1 MTEKHYSLNEVAK
14 IAGVKA
20 HRIAY
25 AIANGYLPEP
35 AQRVTNRRLFST
47 ADLQAALLYFAK
59 PNKLDDRPQRMV
71 IDDEPI
77 HPSAIGNIGKRL
89 YRKMEIFLRGLRT
102 LYSVLS
108 S

>member
-25 AIANGYLPEP
+25 AISNGYLQEP

-47 ADLQAALLYFAK
+47 SDLQAALVYFAK
-59 PNKLDDRPQRMV
+59 PNKLGRPPEKDGDR
-71 IDDEPI
+71 
-77 HPSAIGNIGKRL
+77 
-89 YRKMEIFLRGLRT
+89 
-102 LYSVLS
+102 
-108 S
+108 